1 MDEIIIPDSLKEK
14 LTTAK
19 TLEDVVRYC
28 NEEGIQV
35 TIEQLNAYAS
45 SDEEL
50 SEEALDSVDAG
61 CGCIPI
67 GRIWRLIPWI
77 IPRPRPIPSI
87 PRLFLTK

>member
-14 LTTAK
+14 LATAK

-28 NEEGIQV
+28 TEEGIPI

-50 SEEALDSVDAG
+50 SEEALDSVDGG

-77 IPRPRPIPSI
+77 IPRPRPNPFG
-87 PRLFLTK
+87 PKFVFKK